1 MVEVSQFD
9 STSFLRLIRVA
20 RFVVMFCSFYKKIL
34 LSLTLNR
41 IAVSRRISGVYVD
54 LFIQFSVQHV
64 GYVRYVGLDSLHCYF
79 LYLIFDNFIYCVLGR
94 GLGYF
99 RYGAMAGEHIAYVL
113 DYLRH
118 GHLF

>member
-1 MVEVSQFD
+1 MLLGLSC
-9 STSFLRLIRVA
+9 
-20 RFVVMFCSFYKKIL
+20 FVPFSKKFS

-41 IAVSRRISGVYVD
+41 IAVGRRISGVYID

-64 GYVRYVGLDSLHCYF
+64 SYVRYVGLDGLHGYF
-79 LYLIFDNFIYCVLGR
+79 LYLVLDNFIYCVLGC

-99 RYGAMAGEHIAYVL
+99 RYGTLTREHISYIL

-118 GHLF
+118 GHLL